1 MKESYGEDLASH
13 TDPESYAVAREGGCE
28 ALTGAC
34 TGGLLSREIIRIRGA
49 DVVSVSGRPHPMP
62 RYGKRYG
69 DPARSENLSMYR
81 NTSRENR
88 EIPCLPVSYGA
99 TGRIG
104 KSEDEANDARTR
116 EV

>member
-13 TDPESYAVAREGGCE
+13 TDPESCTVAREGGCE

-34 TGGLLSREIIRIRGA
+34 AGGLLSREIIRIRGA
-49 DVVSVSGRPHPMP
+49 DVVSVSGRQYPMH
-62 RYGKRYG
+62 RSGKRYG
-69 DPARSENLSMYR
+69 DPARSENLRMHR

-88 EIPCLPVSYGA
+88 EIPCLPARYGT

-104 KSEDEANDARTR
+104 KSKDPSQ
-116 EV
+116 

>member
-13 TDPESYAVAREGGCE
+13 TDPESCTVVRKGGRE

-34 TGGLLSREIIRIRGA
+34 AGGLLSRESIRVRGA
-49 DVVSVSGRPHPMP
+49 DVVSVSGRQHPMH

-69 DPARSENLSMYR
+69 DPARSENLRMHR

-99 TGRIG
+99 AGRIG
-104 KSEDEANDARTR
+104 KSQDASQ
-116 EV
+116 